1 MKILDYLNPKNVF
14 DSIQGMIVEKIHYK
28 KYVAILEELVA
39 EKKIQEIGLKIKNN
53 KMYVGVDLNPELL
66 LYTDES
72 Q

>member
-39 EKKIQEIGLKIKNN
+39 EKKIQDRIYCQHTAIR
-53 KMYVGVDLNPELL
+53 MLL
-66 LYTDES
+66 INYYLRQAFTL
-72 Q
+72 